1 MKDKMKNTVFSIN
14 ISGPNIGRKDNRK
27 AEDSPEAPTLEM
39 WPRDA
44 EVSHSAPVLL
54 RENLLLTIRM
64 FANIFSALTSAA
76 AGRGGAGGGAADRAG
91 RAGALQVSYR
101 CGHSVEQRPPEGEQ
115 LNNNNSSSSSSSSSE
130 SEGAV
135 VSRGEDADCLHAT
148 PDRAQDDRRHGGEP
162 QIQPTSS

>member
-1 MKDKMKNTVFSIN
+1 MKNTVFSIN

-76 AGRGGAGGGAADRAG
+76 AGR
-91 RAGALQVSYR
+91 AGALQVSYR

-115 LNNNNSSSSSSSSSE
+115 LNNNNNSNSNSSSSSSE

-148 PDRAQDDRRHGGEP
+148 PDRPQDDRRHGGEP
-162 QIQPTSS
+162 QIQPMSS